1 MSARDVLVYVQAATF
16 IGLAL
21 VLLPAE
27 PRLAL
32 AQALLAV
39 ITVAVYL

>member
-1 MSARDVLVYVQAATF
+1 MSARTLVAAVQAGTF
-16 IGLAL
+16 VALA
-21 VLLPAE
+21 VILLRDE